1 MFRSFS
7 IQLKLILFVSLITAA
22 MTGII
27 VTFHALSLEQSVRQ
41 TFFSQLTAITT
52 AINGRYEESRSI
64 DDVQQIFDYIQL
76 RNRKVL
82 DLTLHKTDG
91 KVYASTKRSK
101 IGNASPSYVQR
112 SLTESKAFVEQQ
124 TMEDGISSVRLMA
137 PLFEDGATV
146 GVIELML
153 ESGSEDALIRE
164 KVRTDIMIVTFCS
177 VGFLILFWFF
187 LQKVLVRPLYKLR
200 KAAVSIQMGGQRHKV
215 VMTAS
220 SEITEV
226 ADAFND
232 MVENLDTRYTELQQ
246 ALVTLQTTQEQLV
259 QAEKMSAL
267 GRLVAGVA
275 HEINTPIG
283 IGVTAISYLEQRTKE
298 FSMLYD
304 QNRMKK
310 SDLES
315 FVKLSQET
323 VGMVHTNLRR
333 ASELVKSFKQV
344 SVDQSNEEKRTFRLL
359 DYIEDTLRSLQPTIK
374 KTKQRTVV
382 IGDHDLEVTT
392 YPGAVS
398 QIVTNLVMNSLIH
411 AYDPDN
417 EGYMIVNIQRND
429 DRLIIQYADDG
440 NGMPEEV
447 AEKIFEPFFT
457 TNRSRG
463 GTGLGMHIVYNLV
476 TQKLGGT
483 IQCSSVPGRGTT
495 FILEFPIRQ
504 EENHELQSA

>member
-1 MFRSFS
+1 
-7 IQLKLILFVSLITAA
+7 
-22 MTGII
+22 
-27 VTFHALSLEQSVRQ
+27 
-41 TFFSQLTAITT
+41 
-52 AINGRYEESRSI
+52 
-64 DDVQQIFDYIQL
+64 
-76 RNRKVL
+76 
-82 DLTLHKTDG
+82 
-91 KVYASTKRSK
+91 
-101 IGNASPSYVQR
+101 
-112 SLTESKAFVEQQ
+112 
-124 TMEDGISSVRLMA
+124 
-137 PLFEDGATV
+137 
-146 GVIELML
+146 
-153 ESGSEDALIRE
+153 
-164 KVRTDIMIVTFCS
+164 
-177 VGFLILFWFF
+177 
-187 LQKVLVRPLYKLR
+187 
-200 KAAVSIQMGGQRHKV
+200 
-215 VMTAS
+215 
-220 SEITEV
+220 
-226 ADAFND
+226 
-232 MVENLDTRYTELQQ
+232 
-246 ALVTLQTTQEQLV
+246 
-259 QAEKMSAL
+259 
-267 GRLVAGVA
+267 
-275 HEINTPIG
+275 
-283 IGVTAISYLEQRTKE
+283 
-298 FSMLYD
+298 
-304 QNRMKK
+304 
-310 SDLES
+310 
-315 FVKLSQET
+315 
-323 VGMVHTNLRR
+323 MVHTNLRR